1 MSAGR
6 GGVAADS
13 SANQTTLGEG
23 EQFADAVLALL
34 AVARRT
40 RGRLQPLFKDVTVP
54 QLVLLDA
61 VQACGREGIAAISAY
76 TLLSQPTVT
85 QQAAGLE
92 AAGMLRRIPAEDDRR
107 RRVLTLTERG
117 EQVLAAKR
125 GLVADRLSAAWG
137 SLTAE
142 EQSIAVPLLR
152 HIIDLVSD
160 LA

>member
-1 MSAGR
+1 MGADGEAV
-6 GGVAADS
+6 GVDRAR
-13 SANQTTLGEG
+13 NQTTTDG

-40 RGRLQPLFKDVTVP
+40 RGRLQPLFEHVTVP

-61 VQACGREGIAAISAY
+61 VQACGREGIAAISAC
-76 TLLSQPTVT
+76 TLLSQPTMT

-92 AAGMLRRIPAEDDRR
+92 AAGQLRRIPAADDRR
-107 RRVLTLTERG
+107 RRVLTLTERE
-117 EQVLAAKR
+117 EQLLAAKR
-125 GLVADRLSAAWG
+125 GLVADRLAVAWT

-152 HIIDLVSD
+152 HSIDLVSE